1 MSAYPNLIRHT
12 DLDITDDLI
21 TVLQDLF
28 RIYSP
33 SRREHIVMDYAADY
47 LRRLG
52 DFTVTVDEHHN
63 VMAVRGTPENGFY
76 PLLNAHGDTVQDDL
90 DEFLTHNVRY
100 DAEKNILHGRDMFM
114 LGCDDKA
121 GMALILIAAKYSDCP
136 LKVLFTVEEEIGC
149 NGIKSVDPSFYDDVA
164 FAITLDRKGS
174 GDIIDTY
181 GGRLMA
187 PKAFVNALI
196 EIGGRFDHELKPS
209 HGSFADTFYIS
220 NYCIAVNMSTGYYN
234 AHSTRDYID
243 IGEAMKI
250 LETVSRC
257 ITEDFPTLEN
267 IAVNYEIPPAQDRYG
282 SRRSSSSS
290 SSSSSFGVWN
300 ETSQSSLFDDFGKS
314 RIYDPFDDDPFVNIP
329 QNPKNPQKSPSVN
342 VPDIDTLLARFNH
355 KSRGGEEEEE

>member
-33 SRREHIVMDYAADY
+33 SRREHLVMDYAADY

-187 PKAFVNALI
+187 PKAFVNALM
-196 EIGGRFDHELKPS
+196 EIGGRFGHELKPS

-243 IGEAMKI
+243 IGDAMKI

-290 SSSSSFGVWN
+290 SSSFGVWN
-300 ETSQSSLFDDFGKS
+300 ETSQSSLFDEFGKS

-329 QNPKNPQKSPSVN
+329 QKPKNPQKSPSVN
-342 VPDIDTLLARFNH
+342 VPDIDTLLARFNR